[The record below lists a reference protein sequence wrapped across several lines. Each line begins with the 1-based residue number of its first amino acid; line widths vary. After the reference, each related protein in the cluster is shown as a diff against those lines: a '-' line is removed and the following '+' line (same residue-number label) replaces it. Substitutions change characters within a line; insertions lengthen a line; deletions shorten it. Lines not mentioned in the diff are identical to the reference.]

1 MDGETPSWLETE
13 AAAPAPT
20 PVPVP
25 EPTSEPETFDLNEPA
40 APSEKTARAPTDNI
54 AGSIMN
60 TINTT
65 ENKPEKEVDESD
77 LPKMIFVMRLLN
89 LAAAG
94 LLIAVS
100 VRFLCHKTQMI
111 RAYTKDLHYIVL
123 TTCFRLSNWLDYLIF
138 QYGSW
143 HCTPPLGES

>member
-1 MDGETPSWLETE
+1 MDGETPSWLE
-13 AAAPAPT
+13 ADAPIPAPI

-25 EPTSEPETFDLNEPA
+25 EPTSGPETFDLNQPA
-40 APSEKTARAPTDNI
+40 PTSEKTARAPTTDNI

-65 ENKPEKEVDESD
+65 DNNKPEREVDESD

-89 LAAAG
+89 LGAAG

-100 VRFLCHKTQMI
+100 VRYFMSQNTNDSC
-111 RAYTKDLHYIVL
+111 TKDL
-123 TTCFRLSNWLDYLIF
+123 
-138 QYGSW
+138 
-143 HCTPPLGES
+143 

>member
-1 MDGETPSWLETE
+1 MDGETPSWLEGD
-13 AAAPAPT
+13 AASPAPA

-40 APSEKTARAPTDNI
+40 QPSEKTARAPTDNV

-60 TINTT
+60 TIKATGD
-65 ENKPEKEVDESD
+65 KPEKVVDETD
-77 LPKMIFVMRLLN
+77 LPKMIFFMRVLN

-100 VRFLCHKTQMI
+100 VRSF
-111 RAYTKDLHYIVL
+111 YETKHTIL
-123 TTCFRLSNWLDYLIF
+123 
-138 QYGSW
+138 
-143 HCTPPLGES
+143 